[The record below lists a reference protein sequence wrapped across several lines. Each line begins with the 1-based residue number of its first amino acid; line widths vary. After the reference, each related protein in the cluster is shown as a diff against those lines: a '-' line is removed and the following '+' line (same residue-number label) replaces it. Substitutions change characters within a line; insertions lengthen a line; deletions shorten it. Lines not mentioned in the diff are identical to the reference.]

1 MQRELFAAPAG
12 SCGRTCPEPSRAAA
26 VETLESWLGRWLGA
40 NLAFRVEGGE
50 RAELLSAK
58 TGWSNGGCWTRN
70 MSEWNLTLAPS
81 LNDAGV
87 CSLSSILET
96 GSIDRRYF
104 LSQRACAGILR
115 RAEKRGKELPET
127 LRAALIAVASTAREA
142 TGTLSL
148 TEAEAKNLW
157 ERMLG
162 IRESPA

>member
-1 MQRELFAAPAG
+1 
-12 SCGRTCPEPSRAAA
+12 
-26 VETLESWLGRWLGA
+26 
-40 NLAFRVEGGE
+40 
-50 RAELLSAK
+50 
-58 TGWSNGGCWTRN
+58 
-70 MSEWNLTLAPS
+70 MSEWNHTPAPS
-81 LNDAGV
+81 LSDAGV

-96 GSIDRRYF
+96 GEIDRRYF
-104 LSQRACAGILR
+104 LSPRACAGILR

>member
-1 MQRELFAAPAG
+1 MQQELFAAPA
-12 SCGRTCPEPSRAAA
+12 SCSGRTSPARSPATA

-40 NLAFRVEGGE
+40 SLAFRAEDGE
-50 RAELLSAK
+50 RAALQSAR
-58 TGWSNGGCWTRN
+58 TDSSSGACWTRN
-70 MSEWNLTLAPS
+70 MSEWNHTPAPS
-81 LNDAGV
+81 PNDAGV
-87 CSLSSILET
+87 CSLSSILEI
-96 GSIDRRYF
+96 GSIDPRYF

-157 ERMLG
+157 ERMLD